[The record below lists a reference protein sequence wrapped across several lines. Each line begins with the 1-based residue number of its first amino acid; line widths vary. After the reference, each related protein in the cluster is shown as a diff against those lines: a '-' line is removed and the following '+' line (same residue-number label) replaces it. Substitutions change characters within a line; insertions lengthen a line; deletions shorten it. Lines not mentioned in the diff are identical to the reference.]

1 MNVNRLCLAA
11 LLSAGVHGTAALVA
25 LVIWLWPSYTP
36 PQLIEAYGD
45 SDREGFAVET
55 VAVNPGAYQEADD
68 HTPGGDGVP
77 EVMERDPQPQLTPA
91 PPEASMALP
100 AAAVA
105 ASDQADAKLP
115 MPSTGAVPD
124 QSGGKLPGA
133 PGGAHMAKGT
143 PSAGGIVGT
152 RTGVKGSS
160 GAPPVYPQAA
170 REAGIEGTVVIWL
183 RVSAEGAVLEAKVHK
198 SSGHKILDDTALH
211 WAEKQRFIPAKVGGT
226 PVEAEATKPVK
237 FYLY

>member
-11 LLSAGVHGTAALVA
+11 LLSAGVHGSAALVA
-25 LVIWLWPSYTP
+25 VVIWLWPSYTP
-36 PQLIEAYGD
+36 PQLLEAYGD

-55 VAVNPGAYQEADD
+55 VALDPGAWQEGDD

-77 EVMERDPQPQLTPA
+77 EAMERDQRPELTLA
-91 PPEASMALP
+91 PPEASMELP

-105 ASDQADAKLP
+105 PDQTGKLP
-115 MPSTGAVPD
+115 APAAVTAPD
-124 QSGGKLPGA
+124 QTGGKLPGA
-133 PGGAHMAKGT
+133 PGGAHMVKGT

-152 RTGVKGSS
+152 RTGVRMGSG

-183 RVSAEGAVLEAKVHK
+183 RISAEGAVLEAKVHK
-198 SSGHKILDDTALH
+198 SSGYKILDDTALH